1 MMKSNIIIK
10 VVAVTAILI
19 VIMIVMK
26 SGKES
31 RATVNADLSAI
42 ESGPAKTDN
51 GLSQNRF
58 DAETLEKE
66 HGVDVDSPLET
77 MRTLTNEMLVMRE
90 ASQKLQDENKELK
103 MEINKLLKME
113 SSINNRVNTNLRKA
127 ERSVERKQKELE
139 SDQNASK
146 TMLVKLQDKLA
157 QYTSDDKSG
166 NKRRKGKSSAGGY
179 SIGEASV
186 PDGLG
191 YDENGLPIDYNE
203 VEWINPV
210 DVKVNDKK
218 GTMSLPKLFD
228 RASEAVPLVP
238 GKDKKKKKAPLIKAY
253 TIPQNATLIGSV
265 SMTALLGRIPVGGSI
280 QDPYPFKI
288 LVGEENLSS
297 NGINIPNVTGVKM
310 TGVASGDW
318 TLSCVSGK
326 IYSMTFTFRDG
337 TIRTVPEPGK
347 KVSEPIAWMS
357 DANGI
362 PCVTGQ
368 RITNAISYLSSR
380 VGLSAA
386 SGYASAAAAAELTNS
401 INGNGNSQSTL
412 TGDPSTYAKNI
423 AIGDGLDEVTD
434 WLDERQASSFDAIYV
449 PPGTSLVIHTVDEL
463 RIDYDPEGR
472 KVNHYATKNR
482 RTEHYID

>member
-10 VVAVTAILI
+10 VVAAIAILL

-26 SGKES
+26 SGKKNAVPVS
-31 RATVNADLSAI
+31 ADLSSI
-42 ESGPAKTDN
+42 ESGPAKADN

-58 DAETLEKE
+58 DSETLEKE

-77 MRTLTNEMLVMRE
+77 MRTLTNEMLVMRQ

-103 MEINKLLKME
+103 MEIDKLLKME
-113 SSINNRVNTNLRKA
+113 SSISNRVNTNLKKA
-127 ERSVERKQKELE
+127 ERNVERKQKELE

-146 TMLVKLQDKLA
+146 TMLVKLQNKLA
-157 QYTSDDKSG
+157 EYTDDGLVKK
-166 NKRRKGKSSAGGY
+166 KRVKGKSGAGGY
-179 SIGEASV
+179 KIGEAGM

-203 VEWINPV
+203 VEWITPV
-210 DVKVNDKK
+210 DVKLDNKK

-228 RASEAVPLVP
+228 RAIESVPLIP

-253 TIPQNATLIGSV
+253 TIPQNATLLGSV

-288 LVGEENLSS
+288 LVGEENLAS
-297 NGINIPNVTGVKM
+297 NGINIPNVTGIKM

-368 RITNAISYLSSR
+368 RITNAVSYLSSR

-386 SGYASAAAAAELTNS
+386 SGYASATAAAEVTNS
-401 INGNGNSQSTL
+401 VNNAGNSQSTL

-449 PPGTSLVIHTVDEL
+449 PPGTSLVIHTVNEL
-463 RIDYDPEGR
+463 KIDYDPEGR
-472 KVNHYATKNR
+472 KVNHYATKIR
-482 RTEHYID
+482 RTEHHID